1 MKRLEPTEAE
11 IAALK
16 EKHGEL
22 SVLESKSRMFVIRSP
37 SCGEMDVLLDARA
50 KAQAEK
56 KSTHLAAISFFRT
69 ICVWPSD
76 DEVYKF
82 TQENR
87 GQAAIVA
94 QNAVAE
100 SQDLEEVSAAKL

>member
-11 IAALK
+11 LAALK

-22 SVLESKSRMFVIRSP
+22 TVLESKSRMFLLRAP
-37 SCGEMDVLLDARA
+37 SCGEMDVVLDGRA

-56 KSTHLAAISFFRT
+56 KSAHLAYIAFFRT

-94 QNAVAE
+94 QHALAE
-100 SQDLEEVSAAKL
+100 VQDLEEVAAAKL